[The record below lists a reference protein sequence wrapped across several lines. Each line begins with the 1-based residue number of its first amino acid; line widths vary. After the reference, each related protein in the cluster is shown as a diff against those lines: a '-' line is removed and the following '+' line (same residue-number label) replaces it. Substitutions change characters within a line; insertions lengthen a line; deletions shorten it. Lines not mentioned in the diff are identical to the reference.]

1 MEVNLSKVAAKV
13 GEIAAIL
20 AVVAT
25 VASLWIDREVE
36 RRMNELAIDPAAA
49 PAVVQLQTDMGNVKA
64 SNARIEGKVDAFSQ
78 KFLEYLERQ
87 AR

>member
-1 MEVNLSKVAAKV
+1 MEVNLGRIAAKV
-13 GEIAAIL
+13 GEVAAIL

-36 RRMNELAIDPAAA
+36 RRMNELAVDPSAA
-49 PAVVQLQTDMGNVKA
+49 PVVVQLQTEVENIESTM
-64 SNARIEGKVDAFSQ
+64 ARVEGKVDAFST

-87 AR
+87 AQ